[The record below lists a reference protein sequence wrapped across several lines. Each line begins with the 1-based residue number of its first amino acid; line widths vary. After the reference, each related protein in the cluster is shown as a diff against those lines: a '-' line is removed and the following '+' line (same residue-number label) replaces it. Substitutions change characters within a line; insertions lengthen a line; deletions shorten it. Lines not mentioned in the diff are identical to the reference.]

1 MHCVS
6 SVSHL
11 FHHIS
16 LAYVSQ
22 ELHHGPALRPS
33 AAAVDHAHAVALPLR
48 RAEQLQPLR
57 VRRVAIVVV
66 VLVVDGDGVLVD
78 AVVDLAVAVAVG
90 DPARLVG
97 GGRGG
102 GVGGVGIRPRAPA
115 PVHPPRSDRPARWK
129 RSKG

>member
-1 MHCVS
+1 M
-6 SVSHL
+6 SHT
-11 FHHIS
+11 
-16 LAYVSQ
+16 
-22 ELHHGPALRPS
+22 ELYHGPTLRPS
-33 AAAVDHAHAVALPLR
+33 VAVDHAHAVALPLR

-66 VLVVDGDGVLVD
+66 VLVVDDDVLVD

-102 GVGGVGIRPRAPA
+102 GVGGVGLSSGAPA
-115 PVHPPRSDRPARWK
+115 PVHPPRSDRPARWI
-129 RSKG
+129 RLIFYNFIPD